1 MYKHYKMFI
10 QKWFQSNKIVRIGFE
25 DVLYA
30 IQNSDKYLIINTL
43 PKENQTCLIKNSLPI
58 DNEETI
64 INEYI
69 NKQIFHNIKIIVYG
83 ENSSDSTV
91 ENKHKQ
97 FSDLGFET
105 YIYAG
110 GMFEWLLLQD
120 IYSNNEF
127 PTSSKM
133 LDILKYKPKSILQL
147 QRLT

>member
-1 MYKHYKMFI
+1 M
-10 QKWFQSNKIVRIGFE
+10 QKWFQQNKITKIGFE

-30 IQNSDKYLIINTL
+30 LQNNDKYLIINTMS
-43 PKENQTCLIKNSLPI
+43 KENQHCLIKNTIPI

-69 NKQIFHNIKIIVYG
+69 NKQMLHNIKIIIYG
-83 ENSSDSTV
+83 ENSNDV
-91 ENKHKQ
+91 NVDNKYKQ

-127 PTSSKM
+127 PTTSKM
-133 LDILKYKPKSILQL
+133 LDILKYKPKPILQI

>member
-1 MYKHYKMFI
+1 M
-10 QKWFQSNKIVRIGFE
+10 QKWFQQNKITKIGFE

-30 IQNSDKYLIINTL
+30 LQNNDKYLIINTMS
-43 PKENQTCLIKNSLPI
+43 KENQHCLIKNTISI

-69 NKQIFHNIKIIVYG
+69 NKQMFHNIKIIIYG
-83 ENSSDSTV
+83 ENSNDV
-91 ENKHKQ
+91 NVDNKYKQ

-127 PTSSKM
+127 PTTSKNVRHFK
-133 LDILKYKPKSILQL
+133 I
-147 QRLT
+147 

>member
-1 MYKHYKMFI
+1 MFI
-10 QKWFQSNKIVRIGFE
+10 QKWFQQNKITKIGFE

-30 IQNSDKYLIINTL
+30 LQNNDKYLIINTMS
-43 PKENQTCLIKNSLPI
+43 KENQHCLIKNTIPI

-69 NKQIFHNIKIIVYG
+69 NKQMLHNIKIIIYG
-83 ENSSDSTV
+83 ENSNDV
-91 ENKHKQ
+91 NVDNKYKQ

-127 PTSSKM
+127 PTTSKM
-133 LDILKYKPKSILQL
+133 LDILKYKPKPSFHI

>member
-1 MYKHYKMFI
+1 MFI
-10 QKWFQSNKIVRIGFE
+10 QKWFQQNKITKIGFE

-30 IQNSDKYLIINTL
+30 LQNNDKYLIINTMS
-43 PKENQTCLIKNSLPI
+43 KENQHCLIKNTIPI

-69 NKQIFHNIKIIVYG
+69 NKQMLHNIKIIIYG
-83 ENSSDSTV
+83 ENSNDV
-91 ENKHKQ
+91 NVDNKYKQ

-127 PTSSKM
+127 PTTSKQV
-133 LDILKYKPKSILQL
+133 DILKYKPMKVLRQNLIESVGV
-147 QRLT
+147 

>member
-1 MYKHYKMFI
+1 M
-10 QKWFQSNKIVRIGFE
+10 QKWFQQNKITKIGFE

-30 IQNSDKYLIINTL
+30 LQNNDKYLIINTMS
-43 PKENQTCLIKNSLPI
+43 KENQHCLIKNTISI

-69 NKQIFHNIKIIVYG
+69 NKQMFHNIKIIIYG
-83 ENSSDSTV
+83 ENSNDV
-91 ENKHKQ
+91 NVDNKYKQ

-127 PTSSKM
+127 PTTSKM
-133 LDILKYKPKSILQL
+133 LDILKYKPKPILQI

>member
-1 MYKHYKMFI
+1 M
-10 QKWFQSNKIVRIGFE
+10 QKWFQQNKITKIGFE

-30 IQNSDKYLIINTL
+30 LQNNDKYLIINTMS
-43 PKENQTCLIKNSLPI
+43 KNNQDCLIKNTIPI

-69 NKQIFHNIKIIVYG
+69 NKQMFHNIKIILYG
-83 ENSSDSTV
+83 ENSNDV
-91 ENKHKQ
+91 NVDNKYKQ

-127 PTSSKM
+127 PTTSKM
-133 LDILKYKPKSILQL
+133 LDILKYKPKPILQI

>member
-1 MYKHYKMFI
+1 MFI
-10 QKWFQSNKIVRIGFE
+10 QKWFQQNKITKIGFE

-30 IQNSDKYLIINTL
+30 LQNNDKYLIINTMS
-43 PKENQTCLIKNSLPI
+43 KENQHCLIKNTIPI

-69 NKQIFHNIKIIVYG
+69 NKQMLHNIKIIIYG
-83 ENSSDSTV
+83 ENSNDV
-91 ENKHKQ
+91 NVDNKYKQ

-127 PTSSKM
+127 PTTSKM
-133 LDILKYKPKSILQL
+133 LDILKYKPKPILQIK
-147 QRLT
+147 RLT

>member
-1 MYKHYKMFI
+1 MFI
-10 QKWFQSNKIVRIGFE
+10 QKWFQQNKITKIGFE

-30 IQNSDKYLIINTL
+30 LQNNDKYLIINTMS
-43 PKENQTCLIKNSLPI
+43 KNNQDCLIKNTIPI

-69 NKQIFHNIKIIVYG
+69 NKQMFHNIKIILYG
-83 ENSSDSTV
+83 ENSNDVTV
-91 ENKHKQ
+91 DNKYKQ

-127 PTSSKM
+127 PTTSKM
-133 LDILKYKPKSILQL
+133 LDILKYKPKPILQI

>member
-1 MYKHYKMFI
+1 MFI
-10 QKWFQSNKIVRIGFE
+10 QKWFQQNKITKIGFE

-30 IQNSDKYLIINTL
+30 LQNNDKYLIINTMS
-43 PKENQTCLIKNSLPI
+43 KENQHCLIKNTIPI

-69 NKQIFHNIKIIVYG
+69 NKQMLHNIKIIIYG
-83 ENSSDSTV
+83 ENSNDV
-91 ENKHKQ
+91 NVDNKYKQ

-127 PTSSKM
+127 PTTSKM
-133 LDILKYKPKSILQL
+133 LDILKYKPKPILQI